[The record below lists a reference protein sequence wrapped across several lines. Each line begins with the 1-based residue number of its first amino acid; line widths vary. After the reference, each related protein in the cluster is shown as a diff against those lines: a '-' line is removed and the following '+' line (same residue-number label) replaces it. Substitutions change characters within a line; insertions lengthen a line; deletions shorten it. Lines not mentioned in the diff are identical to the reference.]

1 MKKVVFLLVLLFV
14 TSVNAIEIKSNNAV
28 LYNLNDD
35 EIIYEKN
42 SLDSVQIASLT
53 KIITA
58 ITVIENVNDLDQY
71 VSIKYEMLTGLDGYA
86 KIGLKVGDK
95 LTYRELLYLLIL
107 NSAADAGQA
116 LAYSVSGSIDDFS
129 ILMNNTIK
137 KIGTKNSKFDNPVG
151 MDSDDNYSTAADLA
165 LILKYCLKNKEF
177 KTIFEANE
185 YYINSLDIKAQ
196 KTLRKTASQY
206 NINADMISGSKTGF
220 TYEAGMCLASIASI
234 DGVDYLLVTTGAPTD
249 YPYHITDAV
258 DLYNYYSTNYGYIKI
273 LSTDQEI
280 TKLKIK
286 NGKED
291 YYFIKAP
298 TDYSKYLKKDI
309 NLDDIKYE
317 YDGINEINKK
327 IHKGDKLGIVNVVYD
342 NDILYT
348 FDVYLNDDIAYKIE
362 FKIYAIILLII
373 LFVLI
378 ILFKIIKKIANKK

>member
-42 SLDSVQIASLT
+42 SSDNVQIASLT

-58 ITVIENVNDLDQY
+58 ITVIENIDDLDQY

-116 LAYSVSGSIDDFS
+116 LAYSVAGSIDEFS
-129 ILMNNTIK
+129 VLMNDTIK
-137 KIGTKNSKFDNPVG
+137 KIGVKNSKFDNPVG
-151 MDSDDNYSTAADLA
+151 IDSESNYSTASDLA

-177 KTIFEANE
+177 KNIFEANE
-185 YYINSLDIKAQ
+185 YYIKSIDVKAQ

-206 NINADMISGSKTGF
+206 NINTDMISGSKTGF

-234 DGVDYLLVTTGAPTD
+234 DGVDYLLITTGAPTD

-273 LSTDQEI
+273 LSIDQEI

-286 NGKED
+286 NGKEE
-291 YYFIKAP
+291 YYYIKA
-298 TDYSKYLKKDI
+298 TNDYSKYLRKDI

-317 YDGINEINKK
+317 YDGIDEINKK
-327 IHKGDKLGIVNVVYD
+327 IHKGDKLGIVNVVYES
-342 NDILYT
+342 DILYS
-348 FDVYLNDDIAYKIE
+348 FDVYLNDDIEYKTELIV
-362 FKIYAIILLII
+362 YIIVGFAI
-373 LFVLI
+373 LFVLM
-378 ILFKIIKKIANKK
+378 ILFKLIKKIANK